1 MYPILFEI
9 GGFQVRS
16 YGVIVVLS
24 FLLALWMSTREA
36 ERKGVDPKLVQDF
49 ALYALLG
56 GIVGARL
63 YFVLFSAPRYFIEH
77 PLEIFAVWSGGIGV
91 IGSLM
96 GGFIVAVRPVCVS
109 IER

>member
-1 MYPILFEI
+1 MYPIFFEL

-16 YGVIVVLS
+16 YGVIVGLS

-56 GIVGARL
+56 GIVRHDFILSCFLSAARL
-63 YFVLFSAPRYFIEH
+63 STRYVRHSEDDS
-77 PLEIFAVWSGGIGV
+77 EGV
-91 IGSLM
+91 MQWI
-96 GGFIVAVRPVCVS
+96 RK
-109 IER
+109 